1 MKLLLDENLSS
12 RIVPR
17 IIDLFPGSSQVKGH
31 GLDRTDDAVIWEFAR
46 SNGYTIVSKDS
57 DFFQRSLL
65 YGAPPKF
72 LFLKV
77 GNCTT
82 REVTAFIR
90 LHSLLIQAF
99 IRDPASSL
107 LILP

>member
-17 IIDLFPGSSQVKGH
+17 IIDLFPGSSQVKDH
-31 GLDRTDDAVIWEFAR
+31 DLDRTDDAVIWEFAR
-46 SNGYTIVSKDS
+46 SNGYTIVSKES

-65 YGAPPKF
+65 FGAPPKF
-72 LFLKV
+72 LYLKV
-77 GNCTT
+77 GNSPTSDVTT
-82 REVTAFIR
+82 LIR
-90 LHSLLIQAF
+90 SNSQLIHAF
-99 IRDPASSL
+99 IRDAASSL